1 MASNALQSTQSA
13 SVALAPRAEL
23 ERPAA
28 ASWRDYVTL
37 TKPRVMSLLL
47 LSTVA
52 AMFAGAHGMPAVGAL
67 LATILG
73 GAMASGG
80 ASAVNHVVD
89 RDIDRLMGER
99 TKHRPIAE
107 GRISA
112 ERGLFFGCS
121 LTVGAFLLLLLA
133 VNMLAALLALAGGAV
148 YVFVYTL
155 WLKRSTPQNIVIGG
169 VAGAIPPLVG
179 WAAATG
185 GIAWPAVAMFAIV
198 ALWTPP
204 HFWALALMLRRHY
217 EHAEV
222 PMLPVVKGE
231 RSTAKQI
238 LGYSLVLLP
247 VSLLPAASP
256 TFGLAY
262 LGIAAALGIVLIAL
276 SVALIREPSTR
287 NAAHLFSY
295 SLLYLALL
303 FAALALTASL

>member
-1 MASNALQSTQSA
+1 MATNALQNAQPT
-13 SVALAPRAEL
+13 SVALAPPGEL
-23 ERPAA
+23 ERPASA
-28 ASWRDYVTL
+28 GWRDYVTL

-47 LSTVA
+47 LSTIA
-52 AMFAGAHGMPAVGAL
+52 AMFAGARGMPGVGAL
-67 LATILG
+67 LATLLG

-80 ASAVNHVVD
+80 ASAINHVVD

-107 GRISA
+107 GRVSA
-112 ERGLFFGCS
+112 ERGLLFGCG
-121 LTVGAFLLLLLA
+121 LTAGAFLLLLLA
-133 VNMLAALLALAGGAV
+133 VNALAAALALAGGVV

-185 GIAWPAVAMFAIV
+185 TIAWPAIVMFAIV
-198 ALWTPP
+198 TLWTPP

-217 EHAEV
+217 ADADV

-231 RSTAKQI
+231 RATARQI
-238 LGYSLVLLP
+238 LGYSLALLP

-256 TFGLAY
+256 TFGVPY
-262 LGIAAALGIVLIAL
+262 LCCAAALGVTLLAL
-276 SVALIREPSTR
+276 SAALVRSPSSA
-287 NAAHLFSY
+287 NAARLFSY

-303 FAALALTASL
+303 FGALALTASL